1 MMWERRK
8 KNENRL
14 HRQELQKQTIWKRTA
29 AICCITGLLFYLAVS
44 ITTIKTEAANP
55 SIMYEAFGNMNPG
68 ITDETF
74 RNMNP
79 GVADE
84 SSDETSLGIEDETL
98 DSLDIQAEKYA
109 GISFRQVL
117 AYIKNA
123 DVQGLLDY
131 ILHSVSDMLVLEIKS
146 SNTLIVQLMAVI
158 ILGSVFTNL
167 SGRYGKMVGQSGF
180 FVTYLMVVS
189 LLLGIFSLI
198 SEIAVETITDI
209 TDLMVTFIPAY
220 TLAVSYTNGA
230 GSAEF
235 AYQGTIFIIFL
246 CEKVIC
252 QIVFPL
258 AKCSGMIG
266 LVNKMN
272 TEDHFSKTVT
282 LINHIA
288 GWIIKTILAVV
299 TGMNVIKGIIVPS
312 VDKLERN
319 AVLKVFGMLPGG
331 NTVRNVSDIL
341 LGSGLLLKNA
351 IGIAGAILVLLAAL
365 IPVVKIAVVY
375 LMLRAVAALVQPLGD
390 KRFSDGV
397 NGMAQAIGLV
407 LRGIWC
413 AALLFIISLTVMTLL
428 TK

>member
-1 MMWERRK
+1 MWERRK

-167 SGRYGKMVGQSGF
+167 SGRYGKMVGQ
-180 FVTYLMVVS
+180 
-189 LLLGIFSLI
+189 
-198 SEIAVETITDI
+198 
-209 TDLMVTFIPAY
+209 
-220 TLAVSYTNGA
+220 
-230 GSAEF
+230 
-235 AYQGTIFIIFL
+235 
-246 CEKVIC
+246 
-252 QIVFPL
+252 
-258 AKCSGMIG
+258 
-266 LVNKMN
+266 
-272 TEDHFSKTVT
+272 
-282 LINHIA
+282 
-288 GWIIKTILAVV
+288 
-299 TGMNVIKGIIVPS
+299 
-312 VDKLERN
+312 
-319 AVLKVFGMLPGG
+319 FG
-331 NTVRNVSDIL
+331 V
-341 LGSGLLLKNA
+341 
-351 IGIAGAILVLLAAL
+351 
-365 IPVVKIAVVY
+365 
-375 LMLRAVAALVQPLGD
+375 
-390 KRFSDGV
+390 
-397 NGMAQAIGLV
+397 
-407 LRGIWC
+407 
-413 AALLFIISLTVMTLL
+413 
-428 TK
+428 